1 MLPTITLIIP
11 TLNAYA
17 CISNSPA
24 LCRLI
29 QRYPTLIIDSS
40 SADASVS
47 FLQTLGAKVLVIPQ
61 QEFNHGATRE
71 MARQQTQ
78 TEFVVYLTQDAVPLS
93 EDLIEHLLAPMLQ
106 DPEVAVSYARQLPRE
121 QADALEA
128 FPRYFNYGPEAQVR
142 SIADTARYGVY
153 TFFCSNS
160 CAAYRNSALA
170 AIGGF
175 KRVRTNEDYF
185 AVAELLQ
192 QGYKIAY
199 VPEAKVQHSHA
210 FSLWQEFQ
218 RYFETGYV
226 RAEHPI
232 IQTLVGQAEKRGS
245 QMFTQLMQHL
255 FATRPQLIPYA
266 VMQTA
271 VKWLGF
277 RLGFYAQ
284 SLPLAL
290 QKFLGWQ

>member
-1 MLPTITLIIP
+1 MPPTITVIIP
-11 TLNAYA
+11 TLNAYT
-17 CISNSPA
+17 CIRNSPSLQA
-24 LCRLI
+24 LL

-40 SADASVS
+40 SQDDSVS
-47 FLQTLGAKVLVIPQ
+47 FLQALGAKVIVIPQ

-71 MARQQTQ
+71 FARQQTQ
-78 TEFVVYLTQDAVPLS
+78 SEFVVYLTQDAVPVS
-93 EDLIEHLLAPMLQ
+93 ADLIEHLLAPMLQ
-106 DPEVAVSYARQLPRE
+106 DPDVAVSYARQLPRA
-121 QADALEA
+121 QADVLEA
-128 FPRYFNYGPEAQVR
+128 FPRYFNYGPEGNVR

-160 CAAYRNSALA
+160 CAAYRSSALD

-192 QGYKIAY
+192 HGYKIAY
-199 VPEAKVQHSHA
+199 VPEASVHHSHA

-218 RYFETGYV
+218 RYFDTGYV

-232 IQTLVGQAEKRGS
+232 IQTLVGHAEKRGT
-245 QMFTQLMQHL
+245 QMLQQLIQHL
-255 FATRPQLIPYA
+255 WLSKPQLIPYA
-266 VMQTA
+266 ILQTA

-284 SLPLAL
+284 SLPLSL
-290 QKFLGWQ
+290 QKFFGWQ